1 MVWLNFSQNMYVPFV
16 IFLMAGNM
24 KLAPYF
30 IYTWNVFV
38 WLDKVYRDLSIIKKK
53 TQKTVKK
60 TFNIL
65 IVCVVGL
72 LSHQYLLLIPFFEPK
87 G

>member
-38 WLDKVYRDLSIIKKK
+38 WLDKVYRDLSIIKKN
-53 TQKTVKK
+53 QKTVKK

>member
-1 MVWLNFSQNMYVPFV
+1 MYVPFV

-53 TQKTVKK
+53 KTQKTVKK